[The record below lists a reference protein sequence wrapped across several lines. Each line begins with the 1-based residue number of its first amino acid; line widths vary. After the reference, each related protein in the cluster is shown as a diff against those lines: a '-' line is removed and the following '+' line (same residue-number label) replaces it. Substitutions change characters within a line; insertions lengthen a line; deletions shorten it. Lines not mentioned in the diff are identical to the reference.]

1 MGAGSTVVD
10 CISTCLSVNASQG
23 KLPRMRSIE
32 DELVER
38 QIPQPGPQQPVL
50 RIYDTRIHAL
60 TNGSG
65 SRCGSRSFYFHHS
78 PSRCQQKTN
87 LKKKFSAYY
96 FLKVLLHH
104 FLKVKSRKKKRKSRN
119 HIIKYGSGSIPLTN
133 GSGSRRPK
141 NTWIQ
146 IRNTDSSHSVLN
158 TKILTPPLNN
168 GNRKL

>member
-50 RIYDTRIHAL
+50 RIHDILVWIRIRMGGSMPL

-65 SRCGSRSFYFHHS
+65 SI
-78 PSRCQQKTN
+78 
-87 LKKKFSAYY
+87 FSAYY
-96 FLKVLLHH
+96 FLKLLLHH
-104 FLKVKSRKKKRKSRN
+104 FLKVKSQKE
-119 HIIKYGSGSIPLTN
+119 
-133 GSGSRRPK
+133 
-141 NTWIQ
+141 
-146 IRNTDSSHSVLN
+146 V
-158 TKILTPPLNN
+158 TKE
-168 GNRKL
+168 